1 MPITTLHEYV
11 EVVDGNVGFASQ
23 YKDDVFLLWYSAGK
37 PLIPRLR
44 ALITEELGV
53 DPKNNR
59 IPDTTTVKRRID
71 EEFRARAVA
80 LDQEVDH
87 QLQEQVVQQKV
98 EMLQRH
104 AQIARTMQETALAYL
119 EEHGLGS
126 SRNALV
132 ALTEGLKIERESVG
146 IIPFFEKISD
156 LSDDA
161 LMSEL
166 KRLVSKSPVTFEN
179 ASRASDVEEIT

>member
-1 MPITTLHEYV
+1 MPITSIHEYA
-11 EVVDGNVGFASQ
+11 ETGDGCVGFSSH
-23 YKDDVFLLWYSAGK
+23 YKDDAFLLWYSSGK
-37 PLIPRLR
+37 PSIPRLR
-44 ALITEELGV
+44 ALITDELGV
-53 DPKNNR
+53 DPTNNR
-59 IPDTTTVKRRID
+59 IPNVTTVTRWMD
-71 EEFRARAVA
+71 EEFRSRADV
-80 LDQEVDH
+80 LDQEVDNK
-87 QLQEQVVQQKV
+87 LQEQVVQQKV

-104 AQIARTMQETALAYL
+104 ALIARTMQETALAYL

-179 ASRASDVEEIT
+179 ASRSGDVEEIS